1 MLHYLTQDTCKGDG
15 SVIGSRDLSP
25 FLKRGVTL
33 ADVQSLGTVP
43 FWRDLSK
50 KIFSMGASSSLS
62 SFRTTGLILSG
73 PAAFRGLRFFNKF
86 RIPAVES
93 WISGITGV
101 GFLKS
106 SGRRSV
112 SMTLLSTRSCTF
124 IRDSSFKE
132 SGESGVN
139 TD

>member
-1 MLHYLTQDTCKGDG
+1 
-15 SVIGSRDLSP
+15 
-25 FLKRGVTL
+25 
-33 ADVQSLGTVP
+33 
-43 FWRDLSK
+43 
-50 KIFSMGASSSLS
+50 MGASSSLS
-62 SFRTTGLILSG
+62 SFRTTGLILLFNL
-73 PAAFRGLRFFNKF
+73 AAFRGLRFFNNF

-93 WISGITGV
+93 WISGISGV

-124 IRDSSFKE
+124 LRDSSFKE